1 VEYFAPAELTVAVD
15 IDAGAYADYLY
26 NATTLQALCSA
37 ALQADNSSNRLGG
50 TCVSIHV
57 YVCVCIHVYVCMY
70 VKYVCKYMY
79 VCMCVCVWGGGDI
92 GVGVVVG
99 VGVHFPHNYLPIR
112 FGYVDMI

>member
-79 VCMCVCVWGGGDI
+79 VCMCVCGGGGGILVWVWLWAWVCIFRTITCPFDS
-92 GVGVVVG
+92 
-99 VGVHFPHNYLPIR
+99 
-112 FGYVDMI
+112 DMLT